1 MRIRDA
7 VLEDVPAIVEILN
20 YEIEHSA
27 AIFDTEPFQL
37 EERLQW
43 FTQFGPTQPCL
54 VCEDG
59 LVEGHVLGFAYY
71 TALRAKAAY
80 AFSKE
85 LTVYIHRDARK
96 RGVGSALYTELIERA
111 RSQGVHVLVAVL
123 GGDNPGSV
131 ALHEKFGFVR
141 SGHLR
146 EVGRK
151 FDQWID
157 THYFTKLLSE

>member
-1 MRIRDA
+1 MQIRDA
-7 VLEDVPAIVEILN
+7 VPGDVQAITDIFN
-20 YEIEHSA
+20 YEVAHSA
-27 AIFDTEPFQL
+27 AIFDVEPFEL
-37 EERLQW
+37 VERQAW
-43 FTQFGPTQPCL
+43 FAQFGREQPCL
-54 VCEDG
+54 VCVDAEDG
-59 LVEGHVLGFAYY
+59 DRVLGFAYY

-85 LTVYIHRDARK
+85 LTVYIHHDARR
-96 RGVGSALYTELIERA
+96 RGIGSALYTKLIERA
-111 RSQGVHVLVAVL
+111 RLQGVHVLVAVL

-141 SGHLR
+141 AGHLR

-151 FDQWID
+151 FDQWVD